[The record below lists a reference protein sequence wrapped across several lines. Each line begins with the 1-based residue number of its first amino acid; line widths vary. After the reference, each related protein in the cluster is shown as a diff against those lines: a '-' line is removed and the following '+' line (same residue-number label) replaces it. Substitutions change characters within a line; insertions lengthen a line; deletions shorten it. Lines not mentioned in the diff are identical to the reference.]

1 LSFVKL
7 HQPCPDCGSSDA
19 LSINDDG
26 SAFCFSCGE
35 RFSSRKYNALLG
47 ESPTG
52 DIEINLI
59 EKEPITFAEEGEYVP
74 LRDRGIS
81 EETAKKYGVRCILD
95 SGGNITKHLYPYY
108 KDKEIVAY
116 KERVLGSTGKQN
128 FFSKGAIGSAGL
140 FGEQMFQAG
149 GKYVTLVE
157 GECDAMA
164 AYELL
169 GSKWPVLSVR
179 SGAQGAERDVKASL
193 EYLESFDTVI
203 INFDEDKV
211 GRESARRVA
220 RLLKPSKAKIMSLPE
235 GFKDA
240 NDMLNK
246 HDHKGYVAAWWASK
260 TYTPSGV
267 LSVSENKEKYKNRER
282 KQSFPYPWQGLN
294 DKLEGLRQGELVT
307 LTGGT
312 GLGKSSV
319 TRELEHWL
327 VKTTSDNVGIIA
339 LEETFNR
346 TVDGILSIEAN
357 AKLHID
363 RIRDQYT
370 EEELDTFF
378 DIMYDGDN
386 NNRVWIHA
394 HFGANDIDSIFS
406 KLRFMIVGCGCKWV
420 VIDHLHMMVSTTIE
434 GDARRGLDAIMHR
447 IRTLVEET
455 GAGIILVSH
464 LRRVDGNKGH
474 ENGIETGLSHLR
486 GSQSIAQLSDCVI
499 SLERNQ
505 QSDDPLE
512 ASTTRVRILKSRYTG
527 DVGLATHLVFDN
539 ETGRLSEV
547 DGDDIS
553 NSNDEDK
560 ELALE
565 FD

>member
-1 LSFVKL
+1 LTG
-7 HQPCPDCGSSDA
+7 HT
-19 LSINDDG
+19 
-26 SAFCFSCGE
+26 
-35 RFSSRKYNALLG
+35 
-47 ESPTG
+47 PTG
-52 DIEINLI
+52 DSNINLI
-59 EKEPITFAEEGEYVP
+59 TSEPITFAEEGEFMA

-81 EETAKKYGVRCILD
+81 EATAKKYGVRCITGPD
-95 SGGNITKHLYPYY
+95 GSIQKHLYPYL

-116 KERVLGSTGKQN
+116 KERILGATGKEN
-128 FFSKGAIGSAGL
+128 FFTRGAIKESGL
-140 FGEQMFQAG
+140 FGEHLFQEG
-149 GKYVTLVE
+149 GKYITLVE

-169 GSKWPVLSVR
+169 GSKWPVVSIR
-179 SGAQGAERDVKASL
+179 SGANGAERDVKASL

-203 INFDEDKV
+203 INFDEDKA
-211 GRESARRVA
+211 GREAAKRVA
-220 RLLKPSKAKIMSLPE
+220 SLLKPSKARVMTLPE
-235 GFKDA
+235 GYKDA
-240 NDMLNK
+240 NEMLNK
-246 HDHKGYVAAWWASK
+246 QDHRNYVQAFWSAK

-267 LSVSENKEKYKNRER
+267 LSVTENRDKYKNRE
-282 KQSFPYPWQGLN
+282 KVQSYPYPWEGLN
-294 DKLEGLRQGELVT
+294 TKLEGMRHGELIT

-327 VKTTSDNVGIIA
+327 IKTTNDNVGVIA

-370 EEELDTFF
+370 EEELDNFF
-378 DIMYDGDN
+378 DVMYDGQN

-406 KLRFMIVGCGCKWV
+406 KLRFMIVGCNCKWV
-420 VIDHLHMMVSTTIE
+420 VIDHLHMLVSTTIE
-434 GDARRGLDAIMHR
+434 GDERRSIDAIMHR
-447 IRTLVEET
+447 LRTLVEET
-455 GAGIILVSH
+455 GAGVILVSH

-512 ASTTRVRILKSRYTG
+512 ASTTKVRILKSRYTG
-527 DVGLATHLVFDN
+527 DVGLATSLLFDD

-547 DGDDIS
+547 ETDDLT
-553 NSNDEDK
+553 NSASDNK
-560 ELALE
+560 EIPLGFE
-565 FD
+565 

>member
-7 HQPCPDCGSSDA
+7 HQPCPECGSSDA
-19 LSINDDG
+19 LSVNDDG
-26 SAFCFSCGE
+26 SAFCFACND
-35 RFSSRKYNALLG
+35 RFSSRKYEALTG
-47 ESPTG
+47 HTPTG
-52 DIEINLI
+52 DSNINLI
-59 EKEPITFAEEGEYVP
+59 TSEPITFAEEGEFMA

-81 EETAKKYGVRCILD
+81 EATAKKYGVRCITGPD
-95 SGGNITKHLYPYY
+95 GSIQKHLYPYL

-116 KERVLGSTGKQN
+116 KERILGATGKEN
-128 FFSKGAIGSAGL
+128 FFTRGAIKESGL
-140 FGEQMFQAG
+140 FGEHLFQEG
-149 GKYVTLVE
+149 GKYITLVE

-169 GSKWPVLSVR
+169 GSKWPVVSIR
-179 SGAQGAERDVKASL
+179 SGANGAERDVKASL

-203 INFDEDKV
+203 INFDEDKA

-220 RLLKPSKAKIMSLPE
+220 SLLKPSKAKVMTLPE
-235 GFKDA
+235 GYKDA
-240 NDMLNK
+240 NEMLIKQEHRN
-246 HDHKGYVAAWWASK
+246 YVQAFWAAK

-267 LSVSENKEKYKNRER
+267 LSVTENRDKYKNRE
-282 KQSFPYPWQGLN
+282 KVKSYPYPWEGLN
-294 DKLEGLRQGELVT
+294 VKLEGLRPGELIT

-312 GLGKSSV
+312 GLGKTSV

-327 VKTTSDNVGIIA
+327 VKTTNDNVGIIS

-357 AKLHID
+357 AKLHIE

-370 EEELDTFF
+370 EEELDKLF
-378 DIMYDGDN
+378 DVMYDGEN

-394 HFGANDIDSIFS
+394 HFGANEIDAIFS
-406 KLRFMIVGCGCKWV
+406 KLRFMIVGCNCKWI
-420 VIDHLHMMVSTTIE
+420 VIDHLHMLVSTTAD
-434 GDARRGLDAIMHR
+434 GDERRAIDAIMHR
-447 IRTLVEET
+447 LRTLVEET

-474 ENGIETGLSHLR
+474 ENGIETSLSHLR

-505 QSDDPLE
+505 QADDPLE
-512 ASTTRVRILKSRYTG
+512 AATTKVRILKSRYTG
-527 DVGLATHLVFDN
+527 DVGLATSLLFDD

-547 DGDDIS
+547 ATDDLTNSAADNNEIS
-553 NSNDEDK
+553 LGFK
-560 ELALE
+560 
-565 FD
+565 